1 MKMSGKVQIVERSWS
16 FAATMVVGAVLTF
29 ALCLNG
35 PSVADERVNLPST
48 PAGRCATSYFD
59 AFNSGED
66 EIMQAFEEEHRGLS
80 YLRRV
85 SLERRVK
92 SYGRF
97 RGIFGQL
104 SPMRV
109 ALSLEL
115 QLTLLVDA
123 EETDDV
129 LVMRFQL
136 EAEPP
141 HRLAYLTFS
150 GIDHSE
156 VDNQYVDYVATR
168 AAPIDDTL
176 RERTVESVAVALRDN
191 YVYPE
196 LGEQMASALLKG
208 HSGGQYEGTK
218 AGKLADML
226 TETALAVSNDRHVWV
241 EAQNPMVQESTD
253 PVNRSIEELRR
264 DNYDFQKIE
273 VLAGNIGYIKFDMI
287 HDDEEALE
295 IAAAALDSV
304 ARCEALIFDIR
315 DNIGGE
321 WGVAQLM
328 LGYLFPRGTVFGRTY
343 DRNGDLVEASST
355 PDSIPGKRFGDDV
368 IVYVLTSSRTGSAA
382 ESFAYTLKHL
392 GRATIV
398 GEVTRGGAHASE
410 EVVVNDYFRVS
421 VPFKRI
427 ENVVTKTDWEGTGVT
442 PQIEVTAERGL
453 ETAVE
458 DALRRTGSHE

>member
-1 MKMSGKVQIVERSWS
+1 MSGKVQIVERSWP
-16 FAATMVVGAVLTF
+16 FAATKVVGAVLTF
-29 ALCLNG
+29 ALYLTG
-35 PSVADERVNLPST
+35 PSVADERADLPST

-59 AFNSGED
+59 AFNSGKD
-66 EIMQAFEEEHRGLS
+66 EIMQAFEEEHRALS
-80 YLRRV
+80 YLRRR
-85 SLERRVK
+85 SLEQRVT
-92 SYGRF
+92 SYGRL

-104 SPMRV
+104 SPVRL

-241 EAQNPMVQESTD
+241 AAQNPMVQESTD

-328 LGYLFPRGTVFGRTY
+328 LGYLVPRGTVYGRTY
-343 DRNGDLVEASST
+343 DRNGDLVEARST
-355 PDSIPGKRFGDDV
+355 LDSIPGKRFGDDV

-382 ESFAYTLKHL
+382 EGFAYTLKHL

-398 GEVTRGGAHASE
+398 GEVTRGMAHPSE

-421 VPFKRI
+421 VPFRRS

-442 PQIEVTAERGL
+442 PQIKVTAERGL

-458 DALRRTGSHE
+458 DALRRIGSHE